1 VQPDAQPDTRVSG
14 TYPAGSAVASP
25 GPAHGPHDAAVRRFV
40 ERFAL
45 LLTDAGWPRMA
56 ARVFSCL
63 LADEQDRL
71 TAGELAAR
79 LGVSP
84 AAVSGAVRYLVQLGL
99 IVRGREPGA
108 RSDHYHVE
116 HGMWQEQWMRQ
127 SGRMHHWVDSLS
139 EGIAVVGPDSAAGR
153 RLDETRAF
161 FAFLE
166 MEMDGLMQRWRER
179 RGGH

>member
-1 VQPDAQPDTRVSG
+1 M
-14 TYPAGSAVASP
+14 
-25 GPAHGPHDAAVRRFV
+25 RRFV

-56 ARVFSCL
+56 ARVFSSL
-63 LADEQDRL
+63 LADEKDRL

-108 RSDHYHVE
+108 RSDHYSVE
-116 HGMWQEQWMRQ
+116 HGMWQEQWIQQ
-127 SGRMHHWVDSLS
+127 SSRMHRWVDSLS
-139 EGIAVVGPDSAAGR
+139 EGIALVGPDSAAGR
-153 RLDETRAF
+153 RLDETRGF

-166 MEMDGLMQRWRER
+166 TEMHALMQRWRER
-179 RGGH
+179 SGGR